1 MLFLYML
8 LILLSLIIYFI
19 KQLLV
24 LMKFFNNQNLIYKIE

>member
-24 LMKFFNNQNLIYKIE
+24 LMKFFNNQNFNL